1 MIKAG
6 ERRRILSEE
15 GVIRVAIV
23 DDQRLFVDGLVRIL
37 SIQPDV
43 EVVGR
48 AHTSEEA
55 VELCLR
61 EEPDVVLMDLSM
73 PGIGGI
79 RAARKLPSLLPRTQ
93 GLVLIVHT
101 D

>member
-1 MIKAG
+1 M
-6 ERRRILSEE
+6 RILSEE
-15 GVIRVAIV
+15 SVIRVAIV

-48 AHTSEEA
+48 VHTGEEA

-73 PGIGGI
+73 PGMGGTS
-79 RAARKLPSLLPRTQ
+79 ATRKILGFCQEPRSWS
-93 GLVLIVHT
+93 
-101 D
+101 

>member
-1 MIKAG
+1 M
-6 ERRRILSEE
+6 
-15 GVIRVAIV
+15 AIV
-23 DDQRLFVDGLVRIL
+23 DDQRLFVDRLVRIL

-48 AHTSEEA
+48 AHTGEES

-73 PGIGGI
+73 PGDGWHQRDAKDSRFFAKNLNPGPDCPH
-79 RAARKLPSLLPRTQ
+79 R
-93 GLVLIVHT
+93 
-101 D
+101 

>member
-1 MIKAG
+1 M
-6 ERRRILSEE
+6 RILSEE
-15 GVIRVAIV
+15 SVIRVAIV

-43 EVVGR
+43 EVVGK
-48 AHTSEEA
+48 AHTGEEA

-73 PGIGGI
+73 PGMGGTS
-79 RAARKLPSLLPRTQ
+79 ATRKILGFCQEPRSWS
-93 GLVLIVHT
+93 
-101 D
+101 